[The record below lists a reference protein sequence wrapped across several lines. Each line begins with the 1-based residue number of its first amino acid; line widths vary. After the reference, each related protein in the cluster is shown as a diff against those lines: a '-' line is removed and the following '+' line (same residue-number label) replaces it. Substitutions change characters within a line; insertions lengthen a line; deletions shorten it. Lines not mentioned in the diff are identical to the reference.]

1 MRLRFASKSRT
12 GARQF
17 LFGEFSRI
25 FTTRVWKFHPG
36 RYLRD
41 QFGIFGGSNGYW
53 RTEALHLTRMRGS
66 MLTEDIDASMRL
78 LEAEGIIGPDPTLIS
93 RELATTT
100 ARQIWNQR
108 LRWAQGWFQVSM
120 RHVFKMLRMP
130 HFSVRQKLGIFNLL
144 LQREA
149 YPWISLQIFPLVAFW
164 IYRGDV
170 LDWTVPIFLATTI
183 FTATV
188 GPGQVGFAYRL
199 AHPDIKKHRSW
210 FWQYLFFLLLIYTE
224 AKTSS
229 AGSPRPTSHGRD
241 QLAGYAALGRPRGW
255 RPDDSLAGRNPAGK
269 RACPASA
276 RSAARAPGS
285 RDRDVRAEASDDH
298 LSTSTSETIRA
309 GRGPFGHPV
318 RLELLPTASAGLGD
332 TFEQLEQT
340 AMGVL

>member
-1 MRLRFASKSRT
+1 
-12 GARQF
+12 
-17 LFGEFSRI
+17 
-25 FTTRVWKFHPG
+25 
-36 RYLRD
+36 
-41 QFGIFGGSNGYW
+41 
-53 RTEALHLTRMRGS
+53 

-78 LEAEGIIGPDPTLIS
+78 LEAEGIIGSDPTLIS

-188 GPGQVGFAYRL
+188 GPGQVGFAYRF
-199 AHPDIKKHRSW
+199 AHPTSKSIAHGSGNTCFSRSS
-210 FWQYLFFLLLIYTE
+210 FTRRRR
-224 AKTSS
+224 TSS
-229 AGSPRPTSHGRD
+229 AGSPSSNKPWARPVGGLRRARPT
-241 QLAGYAALGRPRGW
+241 PRM
-255 RPDDSLAGRNPAGK
+255 
-269 RACPASA
+269 AS
-276 RSAARAPGS
+276 R
-285 RDRDVRAEASDDH
+285 
-298 LSTSTSETIRA
+298 
-309 GRGPFGHPV
+309 
-318 RLELLPTASAGLGD
+318 
-332 TFEQLEQT
+332 
-340 AMGVL
+340 